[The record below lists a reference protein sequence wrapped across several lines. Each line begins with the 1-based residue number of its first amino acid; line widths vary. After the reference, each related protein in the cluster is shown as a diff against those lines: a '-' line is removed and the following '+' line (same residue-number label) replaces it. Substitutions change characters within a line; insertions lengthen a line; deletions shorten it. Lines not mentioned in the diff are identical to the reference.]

1 MLCPL
6 IADGWSLTVRP
17 ATPNSTGNESRRQ
30 VNYVFTR
37 SGDTPMVFITTRFE
51 KVGKPAIEMLNE
63 IKTADRNFLYE
74 QAWPF
79 RNEVFAQDF
88 AECECCEALGLLT
101 PAVPDN
107 FSQLRR
113 IAFWHRPSSG
123 FRFTWR
129 FELTWDVHR
138 HPPTKAGELATAFT
152 THYSVAVR
160 LWIFIA
166 VGRTAI

>member
-1 MLCPL
+1 MIGSTRFLAALTIMAFGIPACSGKSAEARNAGANALVEDTAASSGGRVEYPDGVIPSAALVINARPDPQPTHHTVADMLCPL

-74 QAWPF
+74 HAWPF
-79 RNEVFAQDF
+79 
-88 AECECCEALGLLT
+88 L
-101 PAVPDN
+101 
-107 FSQLRR
+107 
-113 IAFWHRPSSG
+113 
-123 FRFTWR
+123 
-129 FELTWDVHR
+129 
-138 HPPTKAGELATAFT
+138 
-152 THYSVAVR
+152 
-160 LWIFIA
+160 IA
-166 VGRTAI
+166 VVARDFTDCE